1 MYYLGI
7 AEKILWKNV
16 TFSLYYS
23 TKILYKLQGIAL
35 YAVIFHSAND
45 VIPFRK
51 TIFPQSHQ
59 FFSKLLN
66 PPSRE

>member
-1 MYYLGI
+1 MLLFHY
-7 AEKILWKNV
+7 
-16 TFSLYYS
+16 TS